1 MIITILSDLQKMT
14 ALIVQAWTLS
24 VFVPSFRTIWWVIV
38 IIMRYL
44 SWFSQINE
52 VLTPFSLTGYIGS
65 DFVLLL
71 ILKYQK
77 DEVIFIFSCI
87 NLLKLRRMLHH
98 YWKIWNLTYG
108 PKALYFLKSGSGK
121 NNSLHHLSVFNIYYS
136 SIYLHEMGE
145 RHR

>member
-98 YWKIWNLTYG
+98 Y
-108 PKALYFLKSGSGK
+108 
-121 NNSLHHLSVFNIYYS
+121 
-136 SIYLHEMGE
+136 
-145 RHR
+145 